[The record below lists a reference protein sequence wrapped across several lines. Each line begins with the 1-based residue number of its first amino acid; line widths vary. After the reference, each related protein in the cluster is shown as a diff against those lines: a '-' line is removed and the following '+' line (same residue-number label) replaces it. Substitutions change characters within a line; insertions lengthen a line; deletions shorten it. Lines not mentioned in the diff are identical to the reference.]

1 MRKSIGSACVLAG
14 LACLAEAGETVFS
27 LHPAGKQYAPASPVR
42 EPMQL
47 VFSDE
52 FDGTVLDPAVW
63 ESQAYTS
70 GLSRETVR
78 GPENLEVVDGELR
91 LHIRKEERDIG
102 RGRKSKWTAGFVYIR
117 EPLPNNVYIES
128 RFKASASS
136 GVNNAFWLS
145 CVTAERSSW
154 KDRYE
159 IDIVE
164 ARRGTNPLIGK
175 AHLAWHDWKTY
186 AYATNSAGKSDHVAQ
201 GESVDHAW
209 NEYHTWGFWYGENE
223 FVYYLD
229 GREVWSGTTHENYH
243 EQWETGV
250 GKFKQWFKDEEQRA
264 YGRFGQALWRYY
276 GGYTGDRMN
285 VVFSTLPWAEKWA
298 PLTDEAHGTW
308 MAVDYVRVFRP
319 ARLMAQY
326 PLQQA
331 GARELEKNCIVQLA
345 HPVNLK
351 NAAPVYMA
359 VRFARQAGGS
369 LHLALLGADEK
380 PVGSVAVAADGA
392 LEMTL
397 GSGTASSKTSWPACE
412 SNKWSAIETA
422 GMVLI
427 LRITPNQDD
436 TAPLLSACL
445 FKASAV
451 PASEPYLYHNVDSR
465 GNTSCNQGW
474 DLACKSVASG
484 TVSAVQ
490 IKTTGT
496 MTPGELRI
504 GTGFQSAANS
514 SWPRSAGASRTE
526 K

>member
-1 MRKSIGSACVLAG
+1 MLVGFFWSTA
-14 LACLAEAGETVFS
+14 AGETVFP

-47 VFSDE
+47 VLSDE
-52 FDGTVLDPAVW
+52 FDGTALDPAVW

-70 GLSRETVR
+70 GLSKETAR
-78 GPENLEVVDGELR
+78 GPGNLEVIDGELR

-102 RGRKSKWTAGFVYIR
+102 RGRKSKWTAGFVYTR
-117 EPLPNNVYIES
+117 EPVPNNVYIES

-145 CVTAERSSW
+145 SVTAERSRW

-186 AYATNSAGKSDHVAQ
+186 AYATNAAGKSDHVAQ

-209 NEYHTWGFWYGENE
+209 NEYHTWGLWYGENE
-223 FVYYLD
+223 FIYYLD
-229 GREVWSGTTHENYH
+229 GQEVWSGTTHEKYH
-243 EQWETGV
+243 EQWKTGV

-276 GGYTGDRMN
+276 GGYAGDRMN

-298 PLTDEAHGTW
+298 PLTDDAHGTW
-308 MAVDYVRVFRP
+308 MAVDYIRIFRP
-319 ARLMAQY
+319 VRLLAQH

-331 GARELEKNCIVQLA
+331 GARELADHRAVQLS

-351 NAAPVYMA
+351 DDAPVYMA
-359 VRFARQAGGS
+359 VRFARQAGSS
-369 LHLALLGADEK
+369 LQLELLSPDAA
-380 PVGSVAVAADGA
+380 PVGSVTVAADGT
-392 LEMTL
+392 LELTL
-397 GSGTASSKTSWPACE
+397 GSGTASLKTSWPACE
-412 SNKWSAIETA
+412 SNKLFETETA
-422 GMVLI
+422 GRVLI

-445 FKASAV
+445 FYETAL
-451 PASEPYLYHNVDSR
+451 PADEPYLYHNADSR
-465 GNTSCNQGW
+465 GNTSRNQGW
-474 DLACKSVASG
+474 DLACKSVATG

-490 IKTTGT
+490 IKTTGAIT
-496 MTPGELRI
+496 LGDLRI
-504 GTGFQSAANS
+504 GTSFQSVAHSIFTLIREREQDGTAA
-514 SWPRSAGASRTE
+514 GL
-526 K
+526 